1 MSAPTYHH
9 VECTAVVLT
18 IAETQLQGDLVSDA
32 LREDLLAAVDH
43 SGTANLVI
51 DFHRVTYLSSVAFRP
66 LLSVHRK
73 LKERGGRLVLCG
85 MTPPVAEVFLITRLV
100 STSGTTPAPFEM
112 QLDVPAA
119 LASLCRRPG

>member
-18 IAETQLQGDLVSDA
+18 IAETQLQGDTISDA

-100 STSGTTPAPFEM
+100 STSGTAPAPFEM